1 MVEPWRA
8 ARSRPRLWRLGC
20 FTRNGDEG
28 RCRRPRAG
36 LRRVSRQAHQRV
48 AQVIAADV
56 LQRLSDA
63 ALDAR
68 IAAAFAE
75 DATSGDAASLLAE
88 VKEAASAAELAAE
101 AARKHALDPLLSGG
115 DLKVARRGMEDTSFL
130 RDRLT
135 EAASRL
141 GERVAELKALE
152 ADGRMWAEHERVEA
166 ERDKLA
172 EEMESMA
179 GPIAQIA
186 HTVSK
191 IAVCDREIG
200 RLNAT
205 SASRFGYIRPVL
217 SGAAPAIATLFRDC
231 LVSDAFVA
239 VAGLQAPPA
248 PVVRG
253 QSRADRQRYR
263 RAPAAF
269 VGPWRGHRAVESC
282 LKRRRN
288 RYRSRAGLS
297 RGDHIPSRRS

>member
-1 MVEPWRA
+1 MLAIISRVMPSSTALSRTSGPPRPRGLTTLRGFRMRGDRCRVGPAERRIRPRRQPTMMMTPPTPPSRLETPTSRICRPLIGRRLAKPGRRRQRNRASSPAMVEPWRA

-141 GERVAELKALE
+141 GERVADLKALE
-152 ADGRMWAEHERVEA
+152 ADGR
-166 ERDKLA
+166 
-172 EEMESMA
+172 
-179 GPIAQIA
+179 
-186 HTVSK
+186 T
-191 IAVCDREIG
+191 
-200 RLNAT
+200 
-205 SASRFGYIRPVL
+205 
-217 SGAAPAIATLFRDC
+217 
-231 LVSDAFVA
+231 
-239 VAGLQAPPA
+239 
-248 PVVRG
+248 
-253 QSRADRQRYR
+253 
-263 RAPAAF
+263 
-269 VGPWRGHRAVESC
+269 
-282 LKRRRN
+282 
-288 RYRSRAGLS
+288 
-297 RGDHIPSRRS
+297 